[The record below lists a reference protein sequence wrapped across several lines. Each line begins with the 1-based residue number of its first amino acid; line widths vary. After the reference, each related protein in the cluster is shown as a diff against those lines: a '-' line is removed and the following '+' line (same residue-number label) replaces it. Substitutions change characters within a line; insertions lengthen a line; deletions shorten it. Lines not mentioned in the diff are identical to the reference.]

1 MAHVNTETVEWLA
14 SELSISSTL
23 AKCLV
28 SRGMATSTEAEAFL
42 SPKLGQCILPDQMPG
57 IALAAEIICKHVA
70 AKHRIVVFGD
80 YDADGIT
87 ASAALARAVA
97 GIGGNVSV
105 FIPDRQNEGYGFTV
119 NALRRCLSEFE
130 TVDLIVTVDC
140 GISQGEAC
148 REATSRGVE
157 IVITDHHSITEA
169 IPETASAIVN
179 PELPGTPD
187 QLRHLCGAGVA
198 FKLAHQLAKLAL
210 PAEDGRRLLQSIL
223 PLIAIGT
230 VGDMVPL
237 TGENRIIV
245 SKGLEIMNRG
255 DCGGNEGIRAL
266 KFMSGINR
274 NATATDLGFA
284 LAPRINAAGRV
295 GKPSTAIAL
304 LSATSSSE
312 AVKNASI
319 LEENNLLR
327 RNEET
332 HALTEADS
340 LVATALKTYSHS
352 IVLFNP
358 RWHPGVVG
366 LVASRLVAAYGL
378 PTVVI
383 TNGEDGIARGSA
395 RCPEHQDLDL
405 MPLLESCAALLDRY
419 GGHRVAAG
427 VSLCVANIDTFR
439 QHFDDACA
447 HATEGLDLRTELII
461 DDWLEPSDI
470 SVSLESSLQLLE
482 PCGMENSVPR
492 LGARG
497 LTLKSDP
504 KRFGKT
510 NNHWELS
517 FQETEHHAIA
527 FRHESMP
534 FKAGDKLDIVFTLS
548 SNTYDPVQLI
558 LKDAAKPTECKM
570 GQQ

>member
-1 MAHVNTETVEWLA
+1 MARLDNAAVELLS
-14 SELSISSTL
+14 SELSISTTL

-28 SRGMATSTEAEAFL
+28 SRGIATFAEADAFL
-42 SPKLGQCILPDQMPG
+42 SPKLGQCVLPDQMPG
-57 IALAAEIICKHVA
+57 IALAADIICTHVA

-87 ASAALARAVA
+87 ASAALARAIG
-97 GIGGNVSV
+97 GIGGSVSI
-105 FIPDRQNEGYGFTV
+105 FIPDRQQEGYGFTV
-119 NALRRCLSEFE
+119 NALRRCLSEAE

-169 IPETASAIVN
+169 LPETASAIVN
-179 PELPGTPD
+179 PELPGTPEP
-187 QLRHLCGAGVA
+187 LRHLCGSGVA

-210 PAEDGRRLLQSIL
+210 PAEDGRRLLHSIL
-223 PLIAIGT
+223 PIVAIGT
-230 VGDMVPL
+230 VGDLVPL

-266 KFMSGINR
+266 KFMSWINR

-295 GKPSTAIAL
+295 GKPSTAVAL

-327 RNEET
+327 RQEET
-332 HALTEADS
+332 RALAEADS
-340 LVATALKTYSHS
+340 LVSEALKTHHHS
-352 IVLFNP
+352 IVLFNSK
-358 RWHPGVVG
+358 WHPGVVG
-366 LVASRLVAAYGL
+366 LVASRLVSAYGL

-427 VSLCVANIDTFR
+427 VSLCVANIHAFQQR
-439 QHFDDACA
+439 FDAACA
-447 HATEGLDLRTELII
+447 QATEGLDLRTELII
-461 DDWLEPSDI
+461 DDWIQPCDI
-470 SVSLESSLQLLE
+470 SVSLEASLHLLE
-482 PCGMENSVPR
+482 PCGMENSIPR

-517 FQETEHHAIA
+517 FKETEHHGIA
-527 FRHESMP
+527 FRHETMP

-558 LKDAAKPTECKM
+558 LKDAAKTVE
-570 GQQ
+570 